1 MNDSSKKGASKYL
14 IWLGVI
20 VLIAAVVFGIVMYA
34 QSNESSDESPVD
46 QGSTADY
53 SIATEQQ
60 VLDSIEASESA
71 DRATEGQDIITY
83 TAKSGTSALSQ
94 LQEINDTVVVQES
107 ELGSYVESING
118 LVGGTDGKYWSF
130 YVNDEL
136 ASVGAGAFMPEGGE
150 EIKWHFV
157 KL

>member
-1 MNDSSKKGASKYL
+1 MNNSSKKGTSKHL

-20 VLIAAVVFGIVMYA
+20 VLIVAIVFGIVIYT
-34 QSNESSDESPVD
+34 QSDESSDQGATAESSV
-46 QGSTADY
+46 
-53 SIATEQQ
+53 ATEQQ
-60 VLDSIEASESA
+60 ALDSTEVSEPA
-71 DRATEGQDIITY
+71 DQATEGQDIITY

-136 ASVGAGAFMPEGGE
+136 ASVGAGEFMPEGGE